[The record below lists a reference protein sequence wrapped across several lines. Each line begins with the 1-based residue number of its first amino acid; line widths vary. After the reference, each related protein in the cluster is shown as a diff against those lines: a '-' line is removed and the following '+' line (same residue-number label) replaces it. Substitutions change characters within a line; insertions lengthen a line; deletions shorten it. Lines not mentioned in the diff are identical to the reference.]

1 MFSHSEAWATEEA
14 HAPTFP
20 VFSPQPWSAVVRN
33 FHTDHGHVLLV
44 VVRCLAKALFACP
57 DIPLHFA
64 AGSHVAARTF
74 LFWARKQQASR
85 ASSPNLAWGTE
96 ILRKALAAGLL
107 TRCENMWRPPASGS
121 KLLNQFP
128 AALVIVPTAIRL

>member
-64 AGSHVAARTF
+64 AGSHVAAR
-74 LFWARKQQASR
+74 A
-85 ASSPNLAWGTE
+85 
-96 ILRKALAAGLL
+96 
-107 TRCENMWRPPASGS
+107 
-121 KLLNQFP
+121 
-128 AALVIVPTAIRL
+128 VPTSFRTWGRDGYQTLSSLVLLLQGCVHSS